1 MEQDQKKIIE
11 NYIAFIQL
19 EKGLSA
25 NTLDAYQR
33 DLNKLLT
40 FASDVNKPVVQLTL
54 DDLHQFIARLHDAG
68 LTERS
73 KKRVISGI
81 KSFYKFLLLED
92 YIKADPSELLE
103 SPRLALILPDVLS
116 VEEIDALISVIDL
129 SKPEGERNRAM
140 FEVLYGCGL
149 RVTELLNL
157 KLSDVYFEEE
167 FIRIMGK
174 GNKQRLVP
182 VSEVA
187 LERIKSYLIDRNQL
201 AIKPECQDILF
212 LSVRGKQLTRMRVFK
227 IIKECALLAGIH
239 KQISPHTFRHSFATH
254 LLERGANLRVIQQ
267 LLGHERITTTEIYTH
282 LDKRFL
288 REEILNHH
296 PRNKHYRTSE

>member
-1 MEQDQKKIIE
+1 MDQDQKKIIE
-11 NYIAFIQL
+11 SYITFIQL
-19 EKGLSA
+19 EKGLSD

-33 DLNKLLT
+33 DLSKLLA
-40 FASDVNKPVVQLTL
+40 FAANVNIPVVQLTL
-54 DDLHQFIARLHDAG
+54 DDLHQFIARLHDDG

-92 YIKADPSELLE
+92 YIKSDPSELLE
-103 SPRLALILPDVLS
+103 SPRLALVLPDVLS
-116 VEEIDALISVIDL
+116 VEEIDRLISVIDL
-129 SKPEGERNRAM
+129 SKPEGERNRAI

-149 RVTELLNL
+149 RITELLNL
-157 KLSDVYFEEE
+157 KLSDIYFEEE

-182 VSEVA
+182 ISDVA
-187 LERIKSYLIDRNQL
+187 LDRIKNYLIDRSQL
-201 AIKPECQDILF
+201 DVKPEYSDILF

-227 IIKECALLAGIH
+227 IIKECAELAGIKKH
-239 KQISPHTFRHSFATH
+239 ISPHTFRHSFATH

-288 REEILNHH
+288 REEILSHH
-296 PRNKHYRTSE
+296 PRNKNYHSS